1 MTQTPQTLPW
11 KVRLAYGVGDFYGGS
26 SVTVVSLLYLFFLT
40 NVVGLQP
47 LLAGTVMLI
56 GRIADGLVDPLLG
69 ALTDRTRTRWG
80 RRSPYFLWMALP
92 VAVVYFLLW
101 TPLQLESQ
109 TGLFIWC
116 SVTYVL
122 SVVTFSAVM
131 TPYAALAPELT
142 PHYDERTALINT
154 RMAFSIFGA
163 LFGAVAPKMIVDIFK
178 ANPVQGYMVMSMAL
192 GVIFTAIW
200 LMMFFVMRG
209 REKTFEHSDSSGVW
223 ESLGSVFKNRSFLAL
238 IGIYLFSFLTNDVLS
253 ANFIYFLTFYLAKDG
268 LFTAVM
274 GALMVSAALS
284 LPVYTLLS
292 RKFGKRTTYFI
303 GAGYWI
309 VVLASL
315 FLLQPSTPTALVL
328 LIAVLLGLGMGISY
342 AIPWAMLPEVVDV
355 DEVVTGQRQEGVYAG
370 IMTFLR
376 QVSSSLAVFAIGAAL
391 QFSGYNADLAV
402 QPPAAVNAIRLVT
415 TLIPIF
421 LIGLGLL
428 SAWLFPI
435 TRENFAILRDYL
447 DKRHHAESLTPEEK
461 SRLGEVIV
469 KVHGAKMEL

>member
-1 MTQTPQTLPW
+1 MTKTSQNLSW
-11 KVRLAYGVGDFYGGS
+11 SVRLAYGVGDFYGGS

-116 SVTYVL
+116 SLTYVL
-122 SVVTFSAVM
+122 SVITFSAVM

-154 RMAFSIFGA
+154 RMAFSIFGG
-163 LFGAVAPKMIVDIFK
+163 LFGAVVPKLIVDSFK
-178 ANPVQGYMVMSMAL
+178 TNPAQGYMLMSIVL
-192 GVIFTAIW
+192 GLVFTAIW

-209 REKTFEHSDSSGVW
+209 REKTFEHSNSSGVW

-274 GALMVSAALS
+274 GALLVSAALS

-309 VVLASL
+309 IVLASL

-328 LIAVLLGLGMGISY
+328 VIAVMLGLGMGISY

-355 DEVVTGQRQEGVYAG
+355 DEVVSGQRQEGVYAG

-376 QVSSSLAVFAIGAAL
+376 QVSSSLAVFTIGAAL

-402 QPPAAVNAIRLVT
+402 QPPAAVSAIRLVT
-415 TLIPIF
+415 TLSPIF

-428 SAWLFPI
+428 SAWFFPI
-435 TRENFAILRDYL
+435 TRENFAVLRNYL
-447 DKRHHAESLTPEEK
+447 DQRHRMEALTLDEK
-461 SRLGEVIV
+461 SRLVEVIAM
-469 KVHGAKMEL
+469 VHGVKIEL